1 VIIEPSRRPGL
12 RRLTGVLIGYGVVG
26 LVVAL
31 LGLGALVVGLGRIDT
46 LAAGLDDN
54 LGGLATTLEKTAT
67 TLDDAASTA
76 RGFGVTIDSSTTA
89 LSTAATDI
97 RQIVPRLRD
106 IETQANAINILGSQP
121 LAPIA
126 GLFGQIAGQL
136 SDLDAQLDGVA
147 TSLAGNRSALETNAA
162 SLAALASETRTLGE
176 RLDGDSLA
184 AVVGDA
190 RLLLMAMLL
199 IGAVG
204 AAVPAVGALL
214 VGLWLRRE
222 LRSPAGR
229 H

>member
-1 VIIEPSRRPGL
+1 VIIEPSLRPGL

-26 LVVAL
+26 LVVAV
-31 LGLGALVVGLGRIDT
+31 LGLAALVVGLGRIDA

-76 RGFGVTIDSSTTA
+76 RGFGVTIDSSTMA

-97 RQIVPRLRD
+97 RQIVPRLRE

-136 SDLDAQLDGVA
+136 ADLDAQLDGVA

-162 SLAALASETRTLGE
+162 SLAALATETRTLGE

-184 AVVGDA
+184 GVVGDA

-204 AAVPAVGALL
+204 AAVPAVGAVL

-222 LRSPAGR
+222 LRPPAGR